1 MRLKLFFLIIS
12 SGVLLSQ
19 HKLPVNDTVQNFL
32 FAQSEIKN
40 PIIITKNGVF
50 EYDIFWKYSPFKNNS
65 FKKELEKIDELNHK
79 NFFTIISSNKLYLV
93 SNGAGP
99 VFLKD
104 GNNFKRIDNSSLHKN
119 QFGGARFTFNNKI
132 HIYGGYGFWSFKNFI
147 SFFDENIK
155 QWDLVYNDSKFI
167 PPGRWKP
174 IYNLINDKLFV
185 LGGRTGS
192 PGSLGKDEPFSDV
205 FYFDF
210 SSKEFFNIGKLNPI
224 LRPNYSLFSLPKI
237 DNNVFLLNNN
247 LIKIDFESMMFTI
260 YYKKMFSPLVDN
272 KYPTFIKNQ
281 TLYYI
286 SEQNGIKHI
295 NSFDLN
301 QVNTNFESKNFSLL
315 DKESEISFLQYV
327 LFGVFIILIFWTV
340 LKMFSFKDYIKG
352 LILYDEKTIYFN
364 NKRVLV
370 SKEEQQLISFLS
382 TNNFISAPKLN
393 LIISKQEF
401 TKSHF
406 TALRNKLVTGLNKKL
421 YTLTANESCIIE
433 TKHPKDNRIKVY
445 KADSSTIKKKI
456 GFITFLLRPNFF

>member
-32 FAQSEIKN
+32 FAQSETKT

-50 EYDIFWKYSPFKNNS
+50 EYDIFWKYLPFKNNS

-99 VFLKD
+99 VFLKES
-104 GNNFKRIDNSSLHKN
+104 NNFKRIDNSSLHKN
-119 QFGGARFTFNNKI
+119 QFGGARFIFNNKI

-192 PGSLGKDEPFSDV
+192 PGSQGDEPFSDV

-237 DNNVFLLNNN
+237 DSNVFLLNKN

-286 SEQNGIKHI
+286 SDLNGIKHI

-301 QVNTNFESKNFSLL
+301 QVNTNFESENFSLL
-315 DKESEISFLQYV
+315 DKESEISYLQYV

-340 LKMFSFKDYIKG
+340 LKMFSFKDYIRG

-364 NKRVLV
+364 NKTVLV

-421 YTLTANESCIIE
+421 YTLTAIESCIIE
-433 TKHPKDNRIKVY
+433 TKHPKDKRIKVY
-445 KADSSTIKKKI
+445 KADSSIIKKKI
-456 GFITFLLRPNFF
+456 GFITFLFKT

>member
-50 EYDIFWKYSPFKNNS
+50 EYNNIWSYVPFKNNS
-65 FKKELEKIDELNHK
+65 FKKELGKIDELNHE

-119 QFGGARFTFNNKI
+119 QFGGARFIFNNKI

-192 PGSLGKDEPFSDV
+192 PGSQGQDEPFSDV

-237 DNNVFLLNNN
+237 DSNVFLLNKN

-286 SEQNGIKHI
+286 SDLNGIKHI
-295 NSFDLN
+295 NSFDLK
-301 QVNTNFESKNFSLL
+301 QVNTNFESENFSLL
-315 DKESEISFLQYV
+315 DKESEISYLQYV

-340 LKMFSFKDYIKG
+340 LKMFSFKDYIRG

-364 NKRVLV
+364 NKTVLV

-421 YTLTANESCIIE
+421 YTLTAIESCIIE
-433 TKHPKDNRIKVY
+433 TKHPKDKRIKVY
-445 KADSSTIKKKI
+445 KADSSIIKKKI
-456 GFITFLLRPNFF
+456 GFITFLFKT

>member
-19 HKLPVNDTVQNFL
+19 HKLPINDTVQNFL
-32 FAQSEIKN
+32 FAQSETKT

-50 EYDIFWKYSPFKNNS
+50 EYDIFWKYLPFKNNS

-104 GNNFKRIDNSSLHKN
+104 GNAFKRIDNTSLHKN
-119 QFGGARFTFNNKI
+119 QFGGARFIFNNKI

-174 IYNLINDKLFV
+174 IYNLINDKLYV

-192 PGSLGKDEPFSDV
+192 PRSQGEDQTFSDV

-210 SSKEFFNIGKLNPI
+210 SSKEFVSLGKLNTK
-224 LRPNYSLFSLPKI
+224 LNSSYSLFSQPQI
-237 DNNVFLLNNN
+237 DNNIFLIYDNN
-247 LIKIDFESMMFTI
+247 ITKIDFTSLTFTI
-260 YYKKMFSPLVDN
+260 YYKKMFMPMADN
-272 KYPTFIKNQ
+272 KYPTFINNQ
-281 TLYYI
+281 TLYFI
-286 SEQNGIKHI
+286 SNIAGEKQL
-295 NSFDLN
+295 NSFNLN
-301 QVNTNFESKNFSLL
+301 QINKNFESKTFSLL
-315 DKESEISFLQYV
+315 DDESEIPLEQYI
-327 LFGVFIILIFWTV
+327 LFGLFIVIVFWTI
-340 LKMFSFKDYIKG
+340 LKIFSFKDYIKG
-352 LILYDEKTIYFN
+352 LILYDEKNIYYN
-364 NKRVLV
+364 NDRVLV
-370 SKEEQQLISFLS
+370 DKKEQQLISFLS
-382 TNNFISAPKLN
+382 NNNFISATKLN
-393 LIISKQEF
+393 TIISNQEF

-406 TALRNKLVTGLNKKL
+406 TALRNKLVSSLNKKL
-421 YTLTANESCIIE
+421 FKLTSNERCIIE
-433 TKHPKDNRIKVY
+433 IKHPKDNRIKVY
-445 KADSSTIKKKI
+445 KADSSIIKKKI
-456 GFITFLLRPNFF
+456 SFLRFLFKT

>member
-1 MRLKLFFLIIS
+1 MRLKLFFLTIS
-12 SGVLLSQ
+12 SSVLLSQ
-19 HKLPVNDTVQNFL
+19 QKLPINDTIQNFL
-32 FAQSEIKN
+32 FAQSETKN
-40 PIIITKNGVF
+40 PIVITKNGVF
-50 EYDIFWKYSPFKNNS
+50 EYEKIWKYLPFKNNS

-104 GNNFKRIDNSSLHKN
+104 GNSFKRIDNSSLHKN
-119 QFGGARFTFNNKI
+119 QFGGARFIFNNKI

-192 PGSLGKDEPFSDV
+192 PGSQGQDEPFSDV

-247 LIKIDFESMMFTI
+247 LIKIDFESLMFTI

-286 SEQNGIKHI
+286 SNLNGIKHI

-315 DKESEISFLQYV
+315 DNESEISFLQYV
-327 LFGVFIILIFWTV
+327 LFGFFIILFFWTV
-340 LKMFSFKDYIKG
+340 LKIFSFKDYIRG

-393 LIISKQEF
+393 LIISSQEF

-421 YTLTANESCIIE
+421 YKLTDNESCIIE

-445 KADSSTIKKKI
+445 KADSSIIKKKI
-456 GFITFLLRPNFF
+456 GFITFLFKT

>member
-19 HKLPVNDTVQNFL
+19 QKLPINDTIQNFL
-32 FAQSEIKN
+32 FAQSETKT

-50 EYDIFWKYSPFKNNS
+50 EYDIFWKYFPFKNNS

-104 GNNFKRIDNSSLHKN
+104 GNNFKRIDNTSLHKN
-119 QFGGARFTFNNKI
+119 QFGGARFIFNNKI

-174 IYNLINDKLFV
+174 IYNLINDKFFV

-192 PGSLGKDEPFSDV
+192 PGSQGQDEPFSDI

-210 SSKEFFNIGKLNPI
+210 SSKEFFNIGKLNPM

-237 DNNVFLLNNN
+237 DNNIFLLSNN
-247 LIKIDFESMMFTI
+247 LIKIDFELMMFTI

-286 SEQNGIKHI
+286 SNLNGIKHI

-301 QVNTNFESKNFSLL
+301 EVNKNFQSKNFSLL

-327 LFGVFIILIFWTV
+327 LFGIFIILLFWTV
-340 LKMFSFKDYIKG
+340 LKIFLFKDYIRG

-382 TNNFISAPKLN
+382 SNNFISAPKLN

-421 YTLTANESCIIE
+421 YILTANESCIIE
-433 TKHPKDNRIKVY
+433 TKHPKDKRIKAY
-445 KADSSTIKKKI
+445 KADSSIIKKKI
-456 GFITFLLRPNFF
+456 SFLRFLFMT

>member
-1 MRLKLFFLIIS
+1 VRLKLFFLIIS

-19 HKLPVNDTVQNFL
+19 HKLPINDTVQNFL
-32 FAQSEIKN
+32 FAQSETKT

-50 EYDIFWKYSPFKNNS
+50 EYDIFWKYLPFKNNS

-104 GNNFKRIDNSSLHKN
+104 GNTFKRIDNTSLHKN
-119 QFGGARFTFNNKI
+119 QFGGARFVFNNKI

-192 PGSLGKDEPFSDV
+192 PGSQGQDEPFSDV

-210 SSKEFFNIGKLNPI
+210 SSKEFFNIGKLNPK

-237 DNNVFLLNNN
+237 DNNIFLIYNNN
-247 LIKIDFESMMFTI
+247 ITKIDFISLTFTI
-260 YYKKMFSPLVDN
+260 YYKKIFMSMVDN
-272 KYPTFIKNQ
+272 KYPTFIRNQ
-281 TLYYI
+281 TLYFI
-286 SEQNGIKHI
+286 STIDGEKQL
-295 NSFDLN
+295 NSFDLKRIN
-301 QVNTNFESKNFSLL
+301 KNFESKTFSLL
-315 DKESEISFLQYV
+315 DDESEISFLQYV
-327 LFGVFIILIFWTV
+327 LFGTFIILLFWTV
-340 LKMFSFKDYIKG
+340 LKMFSFKDYIRG

-421 YTLTANESCIIE
+421 CTLTANESCIIE

-445 KADSSTIKKKI
+445 KADSSIIKKKI
-456 GFITFLLRPNFF
+456 GFITFLFKT

>member
-12 SGVLLSQ
+12 SSILLSQ
-19 HKLPVNDTVQNFL
+19 QKLPTNDTIQNFL
-32 FAQSEIKN
+32 FAQSETKT

-50 EYDIFWKYSPFKNNS
+50 EYENVWKYFPFKNNS

-99 VFLKD
+99 VFLKV
-104 GNNFKRIDNSSLHKN
+104 GNSFKRIDNSTLHKN
-119 QFGGARFTFNNKI
+119 QFGGARFMFNNKI

-147 SFFDENIK
+147 SFFDENIN
-155 QWDLVYNDSKFI
+155 QWDLVYNNSKYI

-174 IYNLINDKLFV
+174 IYNLINDKLYV

-192 PGSLGKDEPFSDV
+192 PGSQGQDEPFSDV

-210 SSKEFFNIGKLNPI
+210 SSKEFFNIGKLNPK
-224 LRPNYSLFSLPKI
+224 LTPNYSLFSLPKI

-247 LIKIDFESMMFTI
+247 LIKIDFQSMMFTI
-260 YYKKMFSPLVDN
+260 YYKKMFSPVVDN

-286 SEQNGIKHI
+286 SNLNDIKHI

-301 QVNTNFESKNFSLL
+301 QVNTNFESKTFSLL
-315 DKESEISFLQYV
+315 DDEAEISFLQYI
-327 LFGVFIILIFWTV
+327 LFAVFIVLVFWIV
-340 LKMFSFKDYIKG
+340 LKIFSFKDYIKG
-352 LILYDEKTIYFN
+352 LVLYDEKCIYFN
-364 NKRVLV
+364 NDRVLV
-370 SKEEQQLISFLS
+370 NKEEQQLISFLS
-382 TNNFISAPKLN
+382 SNTFISAPKLN
-393 LIISKQEF
+393 LIISNQKF

-406 TALRNKLVTGLNKKL
+406 TALRYKLVNTLNHKL
-421 YTLTANESCIIE
+421 FLLTKNKECIIQ

-445 KADSSTIKKKI
+445 KANSSIIKKKI
-456 GFITFLLRPNFF
+456 SFINFLFRN

>member
-1 MRLKLFFLIIS
+1 MRYKLFFLIIS
-12 SGVLLSQ
+12 SSVLLSQ
-19 HKLPVNDTVQNFL
+19 HKLPINDTVQNFL
-32 FAQSEIKN
+32 FAQSETKT

-50 EYDIFWKYSPFKNNS
+50 EYDVFWKYLPFKNNS

-104 GNNFKRIDNSSLHKN
+104 GNSFKRIDNSSPHKN
-119 QFGGARFTFNNKI
+119 QFGGARFVFNNKI

-155 QWDLVYNDSKFI
+155 QWDLIYNDSKFI

-192 PGSLGKDEPFSDV
+192 PGSQGQDEPFSDV

-210 SSKEFFNIGKLNPI
+210 SSKEFFNIGKLNPK
-224 LRPNYSLFSLPKI
+224 LTPNYSLFSLPKI

-247 LIKIDFESMMFTI
+247 LIKIDFESLMFTI

-286 SEQNGIKHI
+286 SNLNGIKHI

-301 QVNTNFESKNFSLL
+301 QVNTNFESKTFSLL
-315 DKESEISFLQYV
+315 DKDSEISFLQYV
-327 LFGVFIILIFWTV
+327 LFGTFIILLFWTV
-340 LKMFSFKDYIKG
+340 LKIFSFKDYIKG
-352 LILYDEKTIYFN
+352 LVLYDEKCIYFN
-364 NKRVLV
+364 NDRVLV
-370 SKEEQQLISFLS
+370 NKEEQQLISFLS
-382 TNNFISAPKLN
+382 SNTFISAPKLN
-393 LIISKQEF
+393 LIISNQKF

-406 TALRNKLVTGLNKKL
+406 TALRYKLVNTLNHKL
-421 YTLTANESCIIE
+421 FLLTKNKECIIQ

-445 KADSSTIKKKI
+445 KANSSIIKKKI
-456 GFITFLLRPNFF
+456 SFINFLFRN

>member
-19 HKLPVNDTVQNFL
+19 HKLPINDTVQNFL
-32 FAQSEIKN
+32 FAQSETKT
-40 PIIITKNGVF
+40 PIIITENGVF
-50 EYDIFWKYSPFKNNS
+50 EYDVFWKYLPFKNNS

-104 GNNFKRIDNSSLHKN
+104 GNTFKRIDNSSLHKN
-119 QFGGARFTFNNKI
+119 QFGGARFIFNNKI

-192 PGSLGKDEPFSDV
+192 PGSQGQDEPFSDI

-224 LRPNYSLFSLPKI
+224 LKPNYSLFSLPKI

-247 LIKIDFESMMFTI
+247 LIKIDFESLMFTI

-286 SEQNGIKHI
+286 SNLNGIKHI

-315 DKESEISFLQYV
+315 DNESEISFLQYV
-327 LFGVFIILIFWTV
+327 LFGFFIILFFWTV
-340 LKMFSFKDYIKG
+340 LKIFSFKDYIRG

-364 NKRVLV
+364 NERVSV

-382 TNNFISAPKLN
+382 TNNFISALKLN

-406 TALRNKLVTGLNKKL
+406 TALRNKLVIGLNKKL

-445 KADSSTIKKKI
+445 KADSSIIKKKI
-456 GFITFLLRPNFF
+456 GFITFLFKT

>member
-1 MRLKLFFLIIS
+1 VRLKLFFLIIS

-19 HKLPVNDTVQNFL
+19 HKLPINDTVQNFL
-32 FAQSEIKN
+32 FAQSETKT

-50 EYDIFWKYSPFKNNS
+50 EYDIFWKYLPFKNNS

-104 GNNFKRIDNSSLHKN
+104 GNTFKRIDNTSLHKN
-119 QFGGARFTFNNKI
+119 QFGGARFVFNNKI

-192 PGSLGKDEPFSDV
+192 PGSQGQDEPFSDV

-210 SSKEFFNIGKLNPI
+210 SSKEFFNIGKLNPK

-237 DNNVFLLNNN
+237 DNNIFLIYNNN
-247 LIKIDFESMMFTI
+247 ITKIDFISLTYSI
-260 YYKKMFSPLVDN
+260 YYKKMFMPMVDN
-272 KYPTFIKNQ
+272 KYPTFIKDKI
-281 TLYYI
+281 LYFI
-286 SEQNGIKHI
+286 SNIAGEKQIS
-295 NSFDLN
+295 SFDLR
-301 QVNTNFESKNFSLL
+301 QVNKSFEVKTFSLL
-315 DKESEISFLQYV
+315 DNESEIPLQQYI
-327 LFGVFIILIFWTV
+327 LFALFISIVFWGV
-340 LKMFSFKDYIKG
+340 LKIFSFKDYIKG
-352 LILYDEKTIYFN
+352 LILYDEKYVYFN
-364 NKRVLV
+364 NETV
-370 SKEEQQLISFLS
+370 SINKEEKQLISFLS
-382 TNNFISAPKLN
+382 SKSFISANELN
-393 LIISKQEF
+393 LIISNQEF

-406 TALRNKLVTGLNKKL
+406 TSLRNKLVSALNEKL
-421 YTLTANESCIIE
+421 FLLTKNKNCIIE
-433 TKHPKDNRIKVY
+433 TKHPIDNRIKVY
-445 KADSSTIKKKI
+445 KANSSIIKKKI
-456 GFITFLLRPNFF
+456 GFITFLFKT